1 MAHSSATAGPQA
13 DFSGEIAELY
23 DLVHQGKGKD
33 YHREAADLA
42 ALVRRHSPKAASLLD
57 VACGTGMHLRHL
69 ADSFGTVE
77 GLELSAD
84 MLAIARRRNPDAV
97 LHHGDMRDFSLGRR
111 FSAVTCMFSSIGHLA
126 GQAELDAALE
136 RFAAH
141 VLPDGVVV
149 VEPWWFPE
157 NFTPGYV
164 AAGTVEAGGTTVTR
178 VSHSSREGEA
188 TRIEVHYLVA
198 GPDRGITHHEES
210 HRITL
215 FTREQY
221 ERAFTAAGLSV
232 EFMPGGP
239 SGRGLFTGLPGAKG
253 ETRLEHHHHHH

>member
-1 MAHSSATAGPQA
+1 MANSSATAGSQA
-13 DFSGEIAELY
+13 DYSGDIAEVY

-33 YHREAADLA
+33 YRQEAADLA
-42 ALVRRHSPKAASLLD
+42 ALVRRYSPGADSLLD

-97 LHHGDMRDFSLGRR
+97 LHHGDMRDFLLGRR
-111 FSAVTCMFSSIGHLA
+111 FSALTCMFSSIGHMA
-126 GQAELDAALE
+126 DERELRAALA

-141 VLPDGVVV
+141 VLPDGVIV

-157 NFTPGYV
+157 NFTPGFV
-164 AAGTVEAGGTTVTR
+164 AASTVESGGTTVTR
-178 VSHSSREGEA
+178 VSHSSIEGDA

-198 GPDRGITHHEES
+198 GPDTGIRHHEES
-210 HRITL
+210 HLITL

-221 ERAFTAAGLSV
+221 ERAFAAAGLSV

-239 SGRGLFTGLPGAKG
+239 SERGLFIGLPEPKG
-253 ETRLEHHHHHH
+253 DAR